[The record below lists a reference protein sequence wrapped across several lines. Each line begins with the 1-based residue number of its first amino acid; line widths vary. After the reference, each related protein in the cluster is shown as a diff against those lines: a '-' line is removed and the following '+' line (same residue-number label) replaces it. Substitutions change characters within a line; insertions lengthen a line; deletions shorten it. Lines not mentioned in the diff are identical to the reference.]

1 MRSVATIATHDG
13 GPVLDAY
20 EIMTLVQEVEQEV
33 ADGVERMVMEIHVEG
48 GTIRIMPPQEGG
60 KEVVQINKR
69 LR

>member
-48 GTIRIMPPQEGG
+48 GRAGILTPQEDK
-60 KEVVQINKR
+60 KETV
-69 LR
+69 